1 MMDRNCRKIPIIFFI
16 FLIIFLNPFFDFEV
30 SGFALIE
37 SAGNNQS
44 VLLSKVF
51 IPEASGT
58 NVIRD
63 PVVEID
69 ASNTSDGY
77 LMVRY
82 LGENHKV
89 KLIIRTP
96 DKVQFVY
103 NLTAGAGYE
112 VFNLSAGDGRYT
124 IGVYENIEKDQYAA
138 AFTTS
143 LDVVL
148 KNDFMPFLY
157 PNQYVNYDANSSL
170 IAIARELTIGAV
182 TEIDQVK
189 EIYTWVIQNF
199 SYDPVL
205 AKNVKSGYLPDLE
218 SFLKVRKGICFDY
231 AALMTAMMRSLGVPT
246 KLVVGYSGSIYH
258 AWISIYVKETGWIN
272 DIIFFDGISWKLMD
286 PTFASSGKSSP
297 AIMKYI
303 GNGKNYREKFVY

>member
-1 MMDRNCRKIPIIFFI
+1 MINRYCSKIPIIL
-16 FLIIFLNPFFDFEV
+16 LIILINPFFDFRV
-30 SGFALIE
+30 SGFALFK
-37 SAGNNQS
+37 SVGNSQP
-44 VLLSKVF
+44 VPLSKLF
-51 IPEASGT
+51 IPEASGI

-77 LMVRY
+77 LMVNY
-82 LGENHKV
+82 LGTNHKV
-89 KLIIRTP
+89 KLIVRGP

-112 VFNLSAGDGRYT
+112 VFILSAGNGRYT

-143 LDVVL
+143 LDVEL
-148 KNDFMPFLY
+148 KNDFIPFLY
-157 PNQYVNYDANSSL
+157 PNQFVNYDAESSL
-170 IAIARELTIGAV
+170 IAVAQELTAGAV

-189 EIYTWVIQNF
+189 EVYSWVIQNF

-246 KLVVGYSGSIYH
+246 KLVVGYSGSVYH
-258 AWISIYVKETGWIN
+258 AWISIYIKEIGWIN
-272 DIIFFDGISWKLMD
+272 DIIYFDGISWKLMD

-303 GNGKNYREKFVY
+303 GNGNNYREKYVY